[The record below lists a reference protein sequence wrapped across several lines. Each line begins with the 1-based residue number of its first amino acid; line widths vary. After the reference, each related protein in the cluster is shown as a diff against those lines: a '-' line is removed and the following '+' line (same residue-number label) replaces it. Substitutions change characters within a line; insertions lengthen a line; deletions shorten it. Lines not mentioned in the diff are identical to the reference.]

1 MASLCASALHSD
13 VLPVPGGPMCVFSWI
28 SVFSHDECASALH
41 IYVVP
46 VTGGPVCTCV
56 CVCVCVCLTGHEV
69 KSDLSFCL
77 SKQNLRRAESVD

>member
-41 IYVVP
+41 IYVLP

-56 CVCVCVCLTGHEV
+56 CMCVCVHVHVCVCVCV
-69 KSDLSFCL
+69 SD
-77 SKQNLRRAESVD
+77 RTRGEE

>member
-28 SVFSHDECASALH
+28 SVFSHDKCASALH
-41 IYVVP
+41 IYVLP